1 LLNDNNFNAFIYLN
15 LKIQFIK
22 KKFQMILSKPIVL
35 VGMMGCGKSTIGKI
49 VAEKLN
55 WFFLDSDKE
64 IENEM
69 NLSTK
74 DIFDKYGEKFFRNKE
89 YEIFQFYSK
98 KKNILISSG
107 GGSFCQKITY
117 GIIKECFFSIW
128 LDVNEDILFQRLK
141 KNKNK
146 RPLLNSLNDN
156 GLRRKIKE
164 IMFERKDCYIKANK
178 RIELNEQSIKE
189 SSNKTYL
196 EITNYHNQ

>member
-1 LLNDNNFNAFIYLN
+1 
-15 LKIQFIK
+15 
-22 KKFQMILSKPIVL
+22 MILSKPIVL

-74 DIFDKYGEKFFRNKE
+74 DIFDRYGENFFRNKE
-89 YEIFQFYSK
+89 YEIFKFYSK

-117 GIIKECFFSIW
+117 EIIKEYFFSIW
-128 LDVNEDILFQRLK
+128 LDVNEDILFERLK

-156 GLRRKIKE
+156 RLRRKIKE

-189 SSNKTYL
+189 SSNKTFL
-196 EITNYHNQ
+196 EITNYQNQ

>member
-1 LLNDNNFNAFIYLN
+1 
-15 LKIQFIK
+15 
-22 KKFQMILSKPIVL
+22 MILSKPIVL

-89 YEIFQFYSK
+89 YEIFKFYSK

-117 GIIKECFFSIW
+117 GIIKEYFFSIW

-141 KNKNK
+141 KI
-146 RPLLNSLNDN
+146 
-156 GLRRKIKE
+156 KIRDL
-164 IMFERKDCYIKANK
+164 F
-178 RIELNEQSIKE
+178 
-189 SSNKTYL
+189 
-196 EITNYHNQ
+196 

>member
-1 LLNDNNFNAFIYLN
+1 MLLFILV
-15 LKIQFIK
+15 LKIEFIK
-22 KKFQMILSKPIVL
+22 KKFQMFFSKPIVL

-55 WFFLDSDKE
+55 WIFLDSDKE
-64 IENEM
+64 IENKM
-69 NLSTK
+69 KLSTK
-74 DIFDKYGEKFFRNKE
+74 EIFDKYGERFFRNKE
-89 YEIFQFYSK
+89 YEIFKFYSK

-117 GIIKECFFSIW
+117 GIIKEYFFSIW

-196 EITNYHNQ
+196 EITNYQNQ